1 MNLNNEAKFYSDK
14 NLDKLEPKKK
24 TIDLIKKYLS
34 SQPKKIKTL
43 QNISKVYYK
52 VINEF
57 IDITQNYSSE
67 IESLALRITPDYS
80 IEGQISQALQ
90 GILLFQSEGLNNLV
104 KKLKNENINEKQ
116 KEIDNIITK
125 FNEYKQLYFE
135 KIKESISLSENFKK
149 ELERYEEF
157 LIYQIFKEQDKK
169 RNKHNEDEIINENK
183 NKGNKI
189 TQDNNEQKEKLNFF
203 DDAIILN
210 DDNSFEIY
218 EENYGL
224 NDINNEEEV
233 IKKQKLISSSVNESN
248 DILNN
253 IKDYLSKELTKAW
266 KNLFNI
272 CDCLIE
278 ELLKFI
284 NFQQKNFDI
293 QKSVINNLSKNIKF
307 EEPDKNILKQ
317 TKIKLKYLE
326 IYQNIR
332 QKNNKLI
339 IKDKTPDLEKTYS
352 DKELINI
359 KKYVSNSQIKNYNL
373 DGQKINLLPMTRT
386 TVNFTNDIN
395 QEKEQKME
403 KFKYMI
409 KKLRRIDIIKIFEKI
424 KSLNINIAESDI
436 KIIEQEINFN
446 IIHDILISIFFNTEK
461 YTEKEKNILLN
472 LFENKRIYI
481 LYFIG
486 VLNDHRG
493 KGNFDV
499 SIKTINYLGELFKY
513 INNLILNKNDIEL
526 FKYIFILSMTY
537 YHFFE
542 EQNQKIYLFSYI
554 KDHPYY
560 QNVKFWEDYL
570 KDLVEHEFKRHSID
584 VNIDLE
590 NKEIKKLKNM
600 EKEKINNIYFSN
612 FLTVAKSMA
621 DFQINKKMIINF
633 IDKYKE
639 KYNLSQ
645 EQIENICIIYDVSF
659 KDNQNNY
666 KGDNLLKEN
675 NIKSDNEI
683 INEIPK
689 KEEKDLIKEDNINRD
704 KEDMI
709 KLENR
714 K

>member
-1 MNLNNEAKFYSDK
+1 MNSNNEAKFYSDK

-373 DGQKINLLPMTRT
+373 DGQKKNLLPMTRT
-386 TVNFTNDIN
+386 TVNFTIDIN

>member
-1 MNLNNEAKFYSDK
+1 MNSNNEAKFYSDK

-253 IKDYLSKELTKAW
+253 IKNYLSKELTKAW

-373 DGQKINLLPMTRT
+373 DGQKKNLLPMTRT
-386 TVNFTNDIN
+386 TVNFTIDIN

>member
-1 MNLNNEAKFYSDK
+1 MNSNNEAKFYSDK

-104 KKLKNENINEKQ
+104 KKLKNENINE
-116 KEIDNIITK
+116 
-125 FNEYKQLYFE
+125 
-135 KIKESISLSENFKK
+135 
-149 ELERYEEF
+149 
-157 LIYQIFKEQDKK
+157 
-169 RNKHNEDEIINENK
+169 NK

-253 IKDYLSKELTKAW
+253 IKNYLSKELTKAW

-386 TVNFTNDIN
+386 TVNFTKDIN

>member
-1 MNLNNEAKFYSDK
+1 MNLNNESKFYSDK

-590 NKEIKKLKNM
+590 NKEIKKLKTM

>member
-1 MNLNNEAKFYSDK
+1 MNSNNEAKFYSDK

-386 TVNFTNDIN
+386 TVNFTKDIN